1 VGPGLDATMTVAP
14 SRPSPLAL
22 PRALRDRLAR
32 LILAAL
38 HDAGA
43 RRILTEL
50 AAPPAAVPRWL
61 PPDTSEHAAAVTER
75 ARRAAVAVA
84 TRPLDRAGGGLAD
97 ALGDAATLF
106 DAGLYFEVHEL
117 LEPLWMTA
125 AGAEREALQGL
136 IQVAVGCQHLANG
149 NRPGA
154 QALLGEGG
162 AKLAGQRLATLDLT
176 GFAEAVGAMVDG
188 IGDDFDW
195 TLVPRFPSARVGGR

>member
-1 VGPGLDATMTVAP
+1 MGPGLDATMTVAP
-14 SRPSPLAL
+14 SPPSPLAL

-32 LILAAL
+32 LILASL

-43 RRILTEL
+43 RRLLAEL
-50 AAPPAAVPRWL
+50 AAPDTAVARWL
-61 PPDTSEHAAAVTER
+61 PADTSEHAGAVTER
-75 ARRAAVAVA
+75 ARRAAAAVVA
-84 TRPLDRAGGGLAD
+84 RPLDRRGGGLAE

-117 LEPLWMTA
+117 LEPHWMTA

-149 NRPGA
+149 NHLGA

-162 AKLAGQRLATLDLT
+162 AKLAGRRLATLDLT
-176 GFAEAVGAMVDG
+176 GFAEAVRAMVDR

-195 TLVPRFPSARVGGR
+195 TLVPRFPPARVSGK